1 MTART
6 LRSSSMIIALT
17 GFMGCGKSSVG
28 RELSTLLGL
37 PVVDLDQYIVR
48 KAGRS
53 IADIFAEDGESFFR
67 DLETEALSDLLAGK
81 CTLENVLLRRTPP
94 KQAWVPPSYDAE
106 GGTVF
111 KGTLPRQNNPQD
123 SFILS
128 LGGGTIVRPEN
139 VRMLKEKCKVFF
151 LRAETETL
159 KLHLGGDQSQRP
171 LLRSG
176 GFEALLQER
185 APLYTAAA
193 DYIIDIDRLSPMQ
206 IAGIIAN
213 LVT

>member
-1 MTART
+1 MTTRI
-6 LRSSSMIIALT
+6 LRYSSMIIALT

-28 RELSTLLGL
+28 RELSTLLGI
-37 PVVDLDQYIVR
+37 PVVDLDKYIEQSVGKR
-48 KAGRS
+48 
-53 IADIFAEDGESFFR
+53 IPDIFAESGESGFR
-67 DLETEALSDLLAGK
+67 DLETSCLSEVLFGRCALR
-81 CTLENVLLRRTPP
+81 NVLRTPP
-94 KQAWVPPSYDAE
+94 KQAWVPPSYVAE
-106 GGTVF
+106 GSTVSED
-111 KGTLPRQNNPQD
+111 TSPEQ

-139 VRMLKEKCKVFF
+139 VEMIKERCRVFF
-151 LRAETETL
+151 LRATVETL
-159 KLHLGGDQSQRP
+159 RLHLGGEQSQRP

-185 APLYTAAA
+185 APLYAAAA
-193 DYIIDIDRLSPMQ
+193 DYIIDTDNLSPMQ

>member
-1 MTART
+1 MTTRI
-6 LRSSSMIIALT
+6 LRYSSMIIALT

-28 RELSTLLGL
+28 RELSTLLGI
-37 PVVDLDQYIVR
+37 PVIDLDKYIEQS
-48 KAGRS
+48 AGKR
-53 IADIFAEDGESFFR
+53 IPDIFAESGESCFR
-67 DLETEALSDLLAGK
+67 KLETFCLS
-81 CTLENVLLRRTPP
+81 EVLFAQTNL
-94 KQAWVPPSYDAE
+94 PSSSCSED
-106 GGTVF
+106 GTVSED
-111 KGTLPRQNNPQD
+111 TSPEQ

-139 VRMLKEKCKVFF
+139 VEMIRERCRVFF
-151 LRAETETL
+151 LRATVETL
-159 KLHLGGDQSQRP
+159 RLHLGGEQSQRP

-185 APLYTAAA
+185 APLYAAAA
-193 DYIIDIDRLSPMQ
+193 DYIIDTDNLSPMQ

>member
-1 MTART
+1 
-6 LRSSSMIIALT
+6 MIIALT

-28 RELSTLLGL
+28 RELSTLLGI
-37 PVVDLDQYIVR
+37 PVIDLDKYIEKR
-48 KAGRS
+48 AGKR
-53 IADIFAEDGESFFR
+53 IPDIFAESGEPGFR
-67 DLETEALSDLLAGK
+67 DFETHCLSEVLFGRCALR
-81 CTLENVLLRRTPP
+81 NVLRTPP
-94 KQAWVPPSYDAE
+94 KQAWVPPPYVAE
-106 GGTVF
+106 AGTVSE
-111 KGTLPRQNNPQD
+111 GTSPEQ

-139 VRMLKEKCKVFF
+139 VEMIKERCRVFF
-151 LRAETETL
+151 LRATVETL
-159 KLHLGGDQSQRP
+159 RLHLGGEQSQRP

-185 APLYTAAA
+185 APLYAAAA
-193 DYIIDIDRLSPMQ
+193 DYIIDTDNLSPMQ